1 MQFCGAAELVRHN
14 WQLDSL
20 MSNEVSAPTEVCP
33 AGGAFHNY
41 SSFIRLLVLGQ
52 IKNYT
57 AVSSQGAMGCDFSYQ
72 TIYFQR
78 KLWQYRLLPSD
89 SFARVGF
96 KITEIRKTKTH
107 KHDSERLIL
116 FRNCGENRKKR

>member
-1 MQFCGAAELVRHN
+1 
-14 WQLDSL
+14 
-20 MSNEVSAPTEVCP
+20 MSNEASAPAEVSP

-57 AVSSQGAMGCDFSYQ
+57 AVSPQGAMGFLFSYQ
-72 TIYFQR
+72 TTCFQR

-107 KHDSERLIL
+107 KHDSECFIL
-116 FRNCGENRKKR
+116 FRNCGKKKIYKALKKVYLLSTVVVYSQWN